1 METST
6 SSMSL
11 CPEQMLTMS
20 QSQVGRDCGLMV
32 SCIIKVKSSWK
43 GEIFNCHVYIGKYL
57 VSVHGIKYTP
67 LGISIVFNHE
77 MIAHRLLDHPDIDVN
92 KKTCESTALHY
103 AALRNSVSLIEA
115 ICAKVWI
122 WSQIKFMLSYKM
134 LPMQPDVKKNERDF
148 LNGGLTPLMVAVKHK
163 HVEAVRKMVKLKV
176 HLHFS

>member
-1 METST
+1 M
-6 SSMSL
+6 
-11 CPEQMLTMS
+11 
-20 QSQVGRDCGLMV
+20 
-32 SCIIKVKSSWK
+32 
-43 GEIFNCHVYIGKYL
+43 
-57 VSVHGIKYTP
+57 HGIKYTP

-77 MIAHRLLDHPDIDVN
+77 MIAHRLLEHPDIDVN

-122 WSQIKFMLSYKM
+122 WPQIKFMLSYKM

-176 HLHFS
+176 KVQISTLSKTVNTHHVA

>member
-1 METST
+1 MVFIIRITSYAT
-6 SSMSL
+6 R
-11 CPEQMLTMS
+11 Q
-20 QSQVGRDCGLMV
+20 
-32 SCIIKVKSSWK
+32 
-43 GEIFNCHVYIGKYL
+43 EIYDILICNAGKYF

-122 WSQIKFMLSYKM
+122 LIQIIFMLTYKM

-176 HLHFS
+176 YIYICLDCQHHVT

>member
-1 METST
+1 
-6 SSMSL
+6 
-11 CPEQMLTMS
+11 
-20 QSQVGRDCGLMV
+20 MV

-115 ICAKVWI
+115 ICAKVWSWTQNI
-122 WSQIKFMLSYKM
+122 FMLSYKM

-176 HLHFS
+176 KYRYLHFPRLSTPCYMSWLYVQ

>member
-1 METST
+1 MERCDEAIFLFTSF
-6 SSMSL
+6 SL
-11 CPEQMLTMS
+11 
-20 QSQVGRDCGLMV
+20 
-32 SCIIKVKSSWK
+32 
-43 GEIFNCHVYIGKYL
+43 NGKYF

-122 WSQIKFMLSYKM
+122 RTQIILMLSYIRCS
-134 LPMQPDVKKNERDF
+134 LCS
-148 LNGGLTPLMVAVKHK
+148 LMSRRMR
-163 HVEAVRKMVKLKV
+163 EI
-176 HLHFS
+176 S

>member
-20 QSQVGRDCGLMV
+20 QSQVGRDCGLM
-32 SCIIKVKSSWK
+32 VKSSWK

-115 ICAKVWI
+115 ICAKVW
-122 WSQIKFMLSYKM
+122 S
-134 LPMQPDVKKNERDF
+134 
-148 LNGGLTPLMVAVKHK
+148 
-163 HVEAVRKMVKLKV
+163 
-176 HLHFS
+176 

>member
-1 METST
+1 MISSRSLIITS
-6 SSMSL
+6 
-11 CPEQMLTMS
+11 QDK
-20 QSQVGRDCGLMV
+20 RN
-32 SCIIKVKSSWK
+32 I
-43 GEIFNCHVYIGKYL
+43 CHDGKYP

-122 WSQIKFMLSYKM
+122 RTQVIFMLSYKCS
-134 LPMQPDVKKNERDF
+134 LCS
-148 LNGGLTPLMVAVKHK
+148 LMSKRTR
-163 HVEAVRKMVKLKV
+163 EI
-176 HLHFS
+176 S